1 LVQVFGFC
9 WREQKEKAHQVFAT
23 VPEILLGKV
32 RKNLDG
38 GIKVRKMSDEA
49 MSSFRK
55 ASRSRTP

>member
-1 LVQVFGFC
+1 M
-9 WREQKEKAHQVFAT
+9 FAT